1 METSNDK
8 VENGL
13 IWKRNTSENSSPT
26 GSSSPSMNGKQKG
39 EENKK
44 KKEEEEE
51 KAKSVPFLKLFSFAD
66 SYDYL
71 LMFVGSIGG
80 IGNGV
85 GMPLMTV
92 LFGQLINSFG
102 SNQGTHDVVS
112 AVSKVKQ
119 IYNLQL
125 FLLRFKENISIYTSK
140 L

>member
-1 METSNDK
+1 METSNDNG
-8 VENGL
+8 ENGV
-13 IWKRNTSENSSPT
+13 WKRNTTENL
-26 GSSSPSMNGKQKG
+26 SPSGSRNPSTNGKQKG

-44 KKEEEEE
+44 KKEDEEE

-102 SNQGTHDVVS
+102 SNQGTHNVVS

-119 IYNLQL
+119 IYNLQV
-125 FLLRFKENISIYTSK
+125 FSISF
-140 L
+140 